1 MDSLQKASPELRKWM
16 EEKLELMS
24 SPELDALERRIDALL
39 EEKRRLKI
47 AKTLTKEQL
56 LSLYNGYGFYPKAGD
71 KFWKITNGKGEGF
84 YGWQVGQFE
93 HSCHI
98 DTTEIIV
105 LYVIEPGTPSDPNGD
120 KYVCEHSDL
129 WLDGPIVV

>member
-1 MDSLQKASPELRKWM
+1 METLQKASPETIKWM
-16 EEKLELMS
+16 EEKLHLMT
-24 SPELDALERRIDALL
+24 SPELDALEKRIEALL

-56 LSLYNGYGFYPKAGD
+56 LSLYGGYGYVVKPGD
-71 KFWKITNGKGEGF
+71 KFWKIRHGKGEGF

-98 DTTEIIV
+98 DSTDLIV
-105 LYVIEPGTPSDPNGD
+105 LYVIEPGTPTSPAGD
-120 KYVCEHSDL
+120 QYLVHDSEM
-129 WLDGPIVV
+129 WLEGPIVV